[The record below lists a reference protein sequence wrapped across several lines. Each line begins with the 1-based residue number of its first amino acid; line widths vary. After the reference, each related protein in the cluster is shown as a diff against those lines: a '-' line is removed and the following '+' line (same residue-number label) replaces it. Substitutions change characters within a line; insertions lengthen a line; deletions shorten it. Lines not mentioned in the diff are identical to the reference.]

1 MRIGFDVGSVPA
13 GRCSGRCVT
22 SGRADEPS
30 AQSVIEEEVV
40 DDAGKHRQKRQDE
53 NGHQSNHPGTI
64 NQDRQ
69 DRRDRPPK
77 TSPPSSFHFNQSV
90 PICCDS
96 SVHTLHH
103 SNHSTYRKSGSSGS
117 SGSLGSPQGF
127 IVISPPSDAIS
138 IRILIDSL
146 IIVNNS

>member
-53 NGHQSNHPGTI
+53 NGHQSNHPWI
-64 NQDRQ
+64 HEEVNKVDL
-69 DRRDRPPK
+69 
-77 TSPPSSFHFNQSV
+77 
-90 PICCDS
+90 
-96 SVHTLHH
+96 TLIRVSIHSIAEHH
-103 SNHSTYRKSGSSGS
+103 KRSNTFR
-117 SGSLGSPQGF
+117 
-127 IVISPPSDAIS
+127 
-138 IRILIDSL
+138 
-146 IIVNNS
+146 